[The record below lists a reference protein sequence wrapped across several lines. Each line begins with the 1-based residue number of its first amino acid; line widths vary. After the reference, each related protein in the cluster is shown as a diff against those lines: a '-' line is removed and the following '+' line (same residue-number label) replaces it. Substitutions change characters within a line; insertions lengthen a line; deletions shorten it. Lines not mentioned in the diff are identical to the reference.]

1 MNTLHASIYKQIKKA
16 LTRVSS
22 YTITY
27 PTFVYDET
35 LGEEGVRGV
44 KMVLATSSD
53 LKEVLSV
60 VKNDRLVWDLKLY
73 FNDHGNRNTVIVSRE
88 VSQVPNASDFFS
100 VLSYEDFIFQ
110 TDLWC
115 SILDNGKIS
124 VRFFDNVNEKVFN
137 ETVNFSDIE
146 NRVEK
151 AFDRVLWEKLK

>member
-1 MNTLHASIYKQIKKA
+1 MNTLHSSIYTQIKKA

-27 PTFVYDET
+27 PTFVFDET

-60 VKNDRLVWDLKLY
+60 VKNDRLVWDLKLC
-73 FNDHGNRNTVIVSRE
+73 FNDRGNRNTVIVSRE
-88 VSQVPNASDFFS
+88 VSQVPNASDFFG
-100 VLSYEDFIFQ
+100 VLAYEDFVFQ
-110 TDLWC
+110 TELWC

-151 AFDRVLWEKLK
+151 AFERVLWEKLK

>member
-1 MNTLHASIYKQIKKA
+1 MNTLHSSIYKQIKKA

-73 FNDHGNRNTVIVSRE
+73 FNDRGNRNTVIVSRE

-100 VLSYEDFIFQ
+100 VLSYEDFVFQ

>member
-1 MNTLHASIYKQIKKA
+1 MNTLHASIQKQIKKA

-22 YTITY
+22 YAITY

-100 VLSYEDFIFQ
+100 VLSYEDFVFQ

>member
-1 MNTLHASIYKQIKKA
+1 MNTLHSSIYTQIKKA

-22 YTITY
+22 YAITY

-73 FNDHGNRNTVIVSRE
+73 FNDRGNRNTVIVSRE
-88 VSQVPNASDFFS
+88 VSQVPNASDFFG
-100 VLSYEDFIFQ
+100 VLSYEDFVFQ
-110 TDLWC
+110 TELWC

-137 ETVNFSDIE
+137 EMVNFSDIE

-151 AFDRVLWEKLK
+151 AFERVLWERMK